1 MFNVMNTWL
10 EVVRF
15 SADVQRVMALRMM
28 RLASGGPLAATEA
41 RQMISEKVFAF
52 EEAQVAIVTALATGS
67 GFYAATAEAY
77 GPYQRRVRAN
87 CLRLDS

>member
-1 MFNVMNTWL
+1 MFDVINTWL

-28 RLASGGPLAATEA
+28 RLASGGPLAVTEA
-41 RQMISEKVFAF
+41 RQMISEKIAAF
-52 EEAQVAIVTALATGS
+52 EASQMAIVTALATGS
-67 GFYAATAEAY
+67 GLYAATAEAY
-77 GPYQRRVRAN
+77 VPYRSCVRAN